1 MTAAVLLHASAS
13 SSAQWRSLAGAL
25 AGSREV
31 AAPDLRGY
39 GNTPRWAGVGPFRL
53 ADEAAPLLALL
64 DRLDAPVDL
73 IGHSYGGAVA
83 LHLART
89 RPQAVRKLVLIE
101 PVAFHLLRDGDEAD
115 AAGLKE
121 FAGTAAAVRKAFA
134 IGQQDE
140 AGRIFIDYWN
150 GEGAWSRL
158 APEKRAPVVAALPK
172 LAQEIEA
179 VLGDPAGARD
189 MRRIHAP
196 VLLLQG
202 AETRLSAR
210 RVAQRLVRALPCVSH
225 RVVPGAGHMLPLT
238 HRDEVNRRVLE
249 HLASPYEGGHWYG
262 YGPTPAAAN
271 T

>member
-1 MTAAVLLHASAS
+1 VTAAVLLHASAS

-39 GNTPRWAGVGPFRL
+39 GNTPRWAGTGPFRL

-64 DRLDAPVDL
+64 DRVEGPVDL

-89 RPQAVRKLVLIE
+89 RPQAVRRLVLIE
-101 PVAFHLLRDGDEAD
+101 PVAFHLLRDGDADD

-121 FAGTAAAVRKAFA
+121 FVDTADEVRNAHALGRPDDAA
-134 IGQQDE
+134 
-140 AGRIFIDYWN
+140 RIFVDYWN

-158 APEKRAPVVAALPK
+158 PAEKRTPVTAALPK

-179 VLGDPAGARD
+179 VLGEPAGARD
-189 MRRIHAP
+189 MRHVHAP

-210 RVAQRLVRALPCVSH
+210 RVSQRLVRSLPVVSH
-225 RVVPGAGHMLPLT
+225 KVVPGAGHMLPLT
-238 HRDEVNRRVLE
+238 HRDAVNRLIVG
-249 HLASPYEGGHWYG
+249 HLASPYDGGHWYG